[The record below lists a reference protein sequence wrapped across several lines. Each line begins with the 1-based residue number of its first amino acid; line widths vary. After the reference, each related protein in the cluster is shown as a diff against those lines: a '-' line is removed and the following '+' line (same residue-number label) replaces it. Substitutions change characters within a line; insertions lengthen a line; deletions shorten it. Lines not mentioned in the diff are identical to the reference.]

1 MEHLRP
7 VERNVAA
14 ELDEVVGTEDGDEE
28 YGVAQGNRPPL
39 VPKTTGSADAPS
51 TNKVLAR
58 LGKKMRTRS
67 EWMVMSTPVAQGK
80 WQVLGLEL
88 TQPVRGANIN
98 QLVEETVLLL
108 RVVGYRCNSRP
119 NSLILSDW
127 GLSRAAAQLWQW
139 KKKLVTPE
147 TKKREVFRAAEGTPY
162 FEDFHMQ
169 TTMKARSVKQTLCS
183 NASKSSRYSYL
194 TSYRGDPGDSVKDF
208 IRHLSFDRTE
218 ENITQYLKIH
228 SHTSLDKIA
237 EFDGKRN
244 RSNASLQWLKRF
256 IYEMKS
262 AGMSQIFWCNPFSLC
277 LGRAAKG
284 WYRHLLEK
292 APRHWNLLS
301 EAFWD
306 YYCSQFD
313 QSARTRYYP
322 ERHKENEPICNF
334 FVRLNRYARIV
345 KIQYEKGCADA
356 GDHVEHFLLHG
367 GDDDVLGLIYLLQLE
382 DIAKVEQTINPRIL
396 DEKCKK
402 QRDRPVTMSGRDA
415 RRIRPTSR

>member
-7 VERNVAA
+7 VERNLAA

-28 YGVAQGNRPPL
+28 HGVAHGNRPPL
-39 VPKTTGSADAPS
+39 IPKTMGSADAPS
-51 TNKVLAR
+51 ANKVLAR

-67 EWMVMSTPVAQGK
+67 EWMMMSTPVAQGK

-98 QLVEETVLLL
+98 QLVEETALLL
-108 RVVGYRCNSRP
+108 RVMGYRCNSRS

-139 KKKLVTPE
+139 KKKLMPPE

-162 FEDFHMQ
+162 FEDFHIQ

-183 NASKSSRYSYL
+183 NASKSSRYSYW
-194 TSYRGDPGDSVKDF
+194 GDPGDSVKDF

-244 RSNASLQWLKRF
+244 RSNASLQWLK
-256 IYEMKS
+256 S
-262 AGMSQIFWCNPFSLC
+262 PFSLC
-277 LGRAAKG
+277 LRRVAKG
-284 WYRHLLEK
+284 WYRQLLEK
-292 APRHWNLLS
+292 AQSHWNLLS

-306 YYCSQFD
+306 YYWSQFD
-313 QSARTRYYP
+313 QSAYP
-322 ERHKENEPICNF
+322 
-334 FVRLNRYARIV
+334 VR
-345 KIQYEKGCADA
+345 EGCADA

-382 DIAKVEQTINPRIL
+382 DIAKVEQTIHPRIL

-402 QRDRPVTMSGRDA
+402 QRDRL
-415 RRIRPTSR
+415 